1 MPEFMRCCG
10 VREMM
15 GVGRGVEFL
24 LGIKK
29 SLLRVSF
36 STSGYCIYQ
45 WILCEPELGIKEVGI
60 FSSLEGHGRV
70 LLCLQTKAVNVCCL
84 E

>member
-1 MPEFMRCCG
+1 
-10 VREMM
+10 M

-36 STSGYCIYQ
+36 STSGYCM
-45 WILCEPELGIKEVGI
+45 CEPELGIKAVGI

-70 LLCLQTKAVNVCCL
+70 VLCLQTKAVNVCCL